1 MSFLVRFLSICF
13 SVLIC
18 TCPLYAQRDSSST
31 ITVSHYRGDTVY
43 WEKLTIQNFIDDK
56 LVFER
61 IENIIWEDESDF
73 VMTMHYYYLNG
84 ELVKTIR
91 VEEDQY
97 VCDLIVQSDN
107 SFLLQVEMP

>member
-1 MSFLVRFLSICF
+1 MLRLRQT
-13 SVLIC
+13 L
-18 TCPLYAQRDSSST
+18 
-31 ITVSHYRGDTVY
+31 RGIPFFIEV
-43 WEKLTIQNFIDDK
+43 IDDK
-56 LVFER
+56 HVFER
-61 IENIIWEDESDF
+61 MENIIWEDETNF
-73 VMTMHYYYLNG
+73 VTTMHYYYLNG